1 MNSRPLS
8 GRVRVY
14 GVGLAIAVC
23 CLLAAGCEKK
33 PEQKAAPQ
41 PVDVTV
47 LQAAL
52 ASAPLNVD
60 GIGHIT
66 AYNTVKV
73 RPQVTGYIK
82 ETYFVEGQ
90 EAMAGDLLVLID
102 PAPFQAKVDEAKA
115 TLLRDKATA
124 EQNRRD
130 WLRYKDLVEKAVI
143 SQEDYEKKRT
153 DYQQAREQVRVDEA
167 SLADAE
173 ISLSWCS
180 ITSPVD
186 GICSLQQIKTGN
198 LVEANK
204 DTILTVNQIRPINVQ
219 ISVAEKD
226 LPDLRAYAAKSRL
239 SVNAT
244 FPGKDAPA
252 STGVLTVI
260 NNAVDTS
267 TGMITVQAE
276 FPNENK
282 VLWPGQFV
290 EASVVLTVQPDTMLV
305 PSDALM
311 ETQDGIS
318 AFVVSPQ
325 KTVEMRKITV
335 GRKIGPQTVVKSG
348 INPGD
353 TLITSGQIKLFPG
366 APVNIITDKKY
377 DDGPVPPAAA
387 TTQGQGTAAGGGQ
400 GAPDKDRQGS

>member
-1 MNSRPLS
+1 MKSRPLS
-8 GRVRVY
+8 GRVPVYRVA
-14 GVGLAIAVC
+14 LIMAVC
-23 CLLAAGCEKK
+23 CLFFSGCEKK
-33 PEQKAAPQ
+33 PEQKAALQ

-47 LQAAL
+47 LQIAPT
-52 ASAPLNVD
+52 SAPLNVD
-60 GIGHIT
+60 GIGHVY
-66 AYNTVKV
+66 AYNTIKV

-90 EAMAGDLLVLID
+90 EVKAGDMLVLID

-124 EQNRRD
+124 DQNRRD
-130 WLRYKDLVEKAVI
+130 WVRYKDLVEKAVI

-153 DYQQAREQVRVDEA
+153 DYQQAKEQVRMDEA
-167 SLADAE
+167 NLADAE

-198 LVEANK
+198 LVEENK

-226 LPDLRAYAAKSRL
+226 LPDLRSHAANSQLPVK
-239 SVNAT
+239 AT

-260 NNAVDTS
+260 NNAVDTT

-276 FPNENK
+276 FSNENK
-282 VLWPGQFV
+282 ALWPGQFV
-290 EASVVLTVQPDTMLV
+290 EAAVVLTVQSDKILV
-305 PSDALM
+305 PSDALI

-325 KTVEMRKITV
+325 KTVEMRKV
-335 GRKIGPQTVVKSG
+335 KAGRKIGTQTVIESG
-348 INPGD
+348 ISPGD

-366 APVNIITDKKY
+366 APVNVITDKKY

>member
-1 MNSRPLS
+1 
-8 GRVRVY
+8 VA
-14 GVGLAIAVC
+14 LAIAMTV
-23 CLLAAGCEKK
+23 LLCAGCEKK
-33 PEQKAAPQ
+33 PEQKAALQ

-52 ASAPLNVD
+52 SSAPLNVD
-60 GIGHIT
+60 GIGHVY
-66 AYNTVKV
+66 AYNTIKV

-82 ETYFVEGQ
+82 QTFFVEGQ
-90 EAMAGDLLVLID
+90 EVKAGDMLVLID
-102 PAPFQAKVDEAKA
+102 PAPFQAKVDENRA
-115 TLLRDKATA
+115 TLLRDKAQA
-124 EQNRRD
+124 EQNYRD
-130 WLRYKDLVEKAVI
+130 WLRYKDLVQKAVI

-153 DYQQAREQVRVDEA
+153 DYQQAKEQVRMDEA
-167 SLADAE
+167 NLANAE

-180 ITSPVD
+180 ITAPVD

-198 LVEANK
+198 LVEENK

-226 LPDLRAYAAKSRL
+226 LPDLRSHADKGRL
-239 SVNAT
+239 PVHAT

-260 NNAVDTS
+260 NNAVDTT

-276 FPNENK
+276 FPNENRA
-282 VLWPGQFV
+282 LWPGQFV
-290 EASVVLTVQPDTMLV
+290 EASVVLTIEQDKVLL

-311 ETQDGIS
+311 ETQDGLS

-325 KTVEMRKITV
+325 KTVEMRKIKA
-335 GRKIGPQTVVKSG
+335 GRKIGDQTVIESG
-348 INPGD
+348 VAPGD
-353 TLITSGQIKLFPG
+353 MVITSGQIKLFPG
-366 APVNIITDKKY
+366 APVNIITDKQY

-387 TTQGQGTAAGGGQ
+387 TTPGQGTPAGGKQ
-400 GAPDKDRQGS
+400 GAPDKTDRKSS

>member
-1 MNSRPLS
+1 MKSRPLS
-8 GRVRVY
+8 GQVPVSL
-14 GVGLAIAVC
+14 VALIVAVC
-23 CLLAAGCEKK
+23 CLSFTGCEGK
-33 PEQKAAPQ
+33 PEPKAVLH

-47 LQAAL
+47 LQVATT
-52 ASAPLNVD
+52 SAPLNVD
-60 GIGHIT
+60 GIGHVA

-82 ETYFVEGQ
+82 ETFFVEGQ
-90 EAMAGDLLVLID
+90 EVKAGDLLVLID

-115 TLLRDKATA
+115 TLLRDRATA
-124 EQNRRD
+124 DQNRRD

-186 GICSLQQIKTGN
+186 GVCSLQQIKTGN
-198 LVEANK
+198 LVEENK
-204 DTILTVNQIRPINVQ
+204 DTILTVNQIHPINVQ

-226 LPDLRAYAAKSRL
+226 LPDLRAYAAKDRL
-239 SVNAT
+239 VVKAT

-276 FPNENK
+276 FPNENSL
-282 VLWPGQFV
+282 LWPGQFV
-290 EASVVLTVQPDTMLV
+290 EASVVLTVQPDKILV

-325 KTVEMRKITV
+325 KTVEIRKV
-335 GRKIGPQTVVKSG
+335 NAGRKIGPQTVIESG
-348 INPGD
+348 ISPGD

-366 APVNIITDKKY
+366 APVNIITDKQY
-377 DDGPVPPAAA
+377 NDGPVPPAAA
-387 TTQGQGTAAGGGQ
+387 TTPGQ
-400 GAPDKDRQGS
+400 GASGKDRQGS